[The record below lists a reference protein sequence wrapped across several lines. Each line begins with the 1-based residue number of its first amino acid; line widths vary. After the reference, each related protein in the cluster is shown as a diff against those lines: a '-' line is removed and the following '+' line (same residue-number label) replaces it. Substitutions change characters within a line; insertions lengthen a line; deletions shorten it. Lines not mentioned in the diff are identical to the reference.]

1 MVCLVLGGLRYIET
15 VKENSA
21 IISYVV
27 FGAERVKVYRDS

>member
-21 IISYVV
+21 IISYGV
-27 FGAERVKVYRDS
+27 FGAGKVKVYRDS

>member
-1 MVCLVLGGLRYIET
+1 MAYLGLRGLRYIET